1 MLAAKNEAAFDR
13 IGNYDQTLGAGQHLR
28 RKLLLIR
35 PRQHCSQSVL
45 NAHAE
50 MGRTETLGVG
60 ASQQVRHCRFL
71 QHC

>member
-35 PRQHCSQSVL
+35 PRQQ
-45 NAHAE
+45 
-50 MGRTETLGVG
+50 R
-60 ASQQVRHCRFL
+60 
-71 QHC
+71 